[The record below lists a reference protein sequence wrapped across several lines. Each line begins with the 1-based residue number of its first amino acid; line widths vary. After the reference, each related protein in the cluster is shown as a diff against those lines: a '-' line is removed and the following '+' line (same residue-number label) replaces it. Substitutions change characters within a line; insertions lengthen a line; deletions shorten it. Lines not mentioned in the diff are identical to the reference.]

1 MNDLHTIQM
10 QILREL
16 IFHPKSKFSQL
27 NISDITN
34 DHFSYHIKVLIEKDL
49 VKKDGNKYS
58 LTTKGKMFSSKM
70 DTANMTTEKQ
80 PKVSVLIRPILVN
93 GKKKYFAIQQRLKE
107 PYYGYFGFM
116 CGKVKWGEKILEAGA
131 RELDEEMGLH
141 GDMKLDFELHEM
153 VYDKEGNM
161 LEDKY
166 FHCIS
171 VEIKEDTLRLNDEG
185 CQNAWMTKR
194 EFMKVSPKYHN
205 EVEIFNWFEKR
216 DSNNLERT
224 YFIEG
229 F

>member
-1 MNDLHTIQM
+1 MNDLHTVQM

-27 NISDITN
+27 NIAGITN
-34 DHFSYHIKVLIEKDL
+34 DHFSYHIKVLIEKGL
-49 VKKDGNKYS
+49 VKKEGNKYS

-70 DTANMTTEKQ
+70 DTSNMTTEKQ
-80 PKVSVLIRPILVN
+80 PKVSVLVRPILIKGN
-93 GKKKYFAIQQRLKE
+93 KKYYAVQQRLKE
-107 PYYGYFGFM
+107 PYYGYYGFM
-116 CGKVKWGEKILEAGA
+116 TGKVKWGEKILEAGA

-141 GDMKLDFELHEM
+141 GDMSLDFELHEM

-166 FHCIS
+166 FHCMTVI
-171 VEIKEDTLRLNDEG
+171 IKEDTLRIKDEG
-185 CQNAWMTKR
+185 CQNSWMTKKQ
-194 EFMKVSPKYHN
+194 FMEISPKYHN
-205 EVEIFNWFEKR
+205 EVEIFNWFENRER
-216 DSNNLERT
+216 DNIEQT